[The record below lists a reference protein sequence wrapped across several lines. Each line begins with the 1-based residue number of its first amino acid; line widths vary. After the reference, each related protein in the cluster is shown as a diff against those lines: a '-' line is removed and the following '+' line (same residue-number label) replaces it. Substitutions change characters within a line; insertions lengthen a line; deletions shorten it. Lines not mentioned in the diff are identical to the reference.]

1 MFPGWKRGCSIVEI
15 HPRIH
20 PFSFDTASVMDFC
33 LNLNR
38 NLIVICLLGMFE
50 VDCGTKSPSTNIIVT
65 IDVRIYSLC
74 RVFIVSVLCR
84 TYDFHICTCWILN
97 LERPL
102 RIEWLRK
109 SLRSLSTTYDLCN
122 IFIFLFKCNPI

>member
-15 HPRIH
+15 HL
-20 PFSFDTASVMDFC
+20 FSFDTACTMDFC

-65 IDVRIYSLC
+65 IDKRIYSLC
-74 RVFIVSVLCR
+74 RFFIVSVLLR
-84 TYDFHICTCWILN
+84 TYDFHIFTCWISN
-97 LERPL
+97 LVRPL
-102 RIEWLRK
+102 RIERLILITYIFENHFYIKMMRDNNPRK
-109 SLRSLSTTYDLCN
+109 T
-122 IFIFLFKCNPI
+122 IH